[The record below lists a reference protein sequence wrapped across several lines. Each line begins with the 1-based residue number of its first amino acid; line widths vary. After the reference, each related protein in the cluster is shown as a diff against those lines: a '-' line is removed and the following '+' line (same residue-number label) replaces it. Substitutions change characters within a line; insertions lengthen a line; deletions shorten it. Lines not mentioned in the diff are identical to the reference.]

1 MLETDKVFLLKNGS
15 IYVES
20 WNKIIQTDIE
30 KPKEIHLQ
38 SWKDIIEGGLSSHG
52 FQFKEINF
60 DRFWTSIFQ
69 DDFYAFAAKNED
81 KFMGIIVAR
90 INETYFQ
97 KIIELDILYVLP
109 DFRKIGVARSLINK
123 VESIAKEQKLDL
135 IIRGV
140 EKSNLLAQKLFKN
153 YQEIN
158 RTRYLKKPD

>member
-1 MLETDKVFLLKNGS
+1 
-15 IYVES
+15 
-20 WNKIIQTDIE
+20 
-30 KPKEIHLQ
+30 
-38 SWKDIIEGGLSSHG
+38 
-52 FQFKEINF
+52 
-60 DRFWTSIFQ
+60 
-69 DDFYAFAAKNED
+69 
-81 KFMGIIVAR
+81 MGIIIAR

-135 IIRGV
+135 IISGV

>member
-1 MLETDKVFLLKNGS
+1 
-15 IYVES
+15 
-20 WNKIIQTDIE
+20 
-30 KPKEIHLQ
+30 
-38 SWKDIIEGGLSSHG
+38 
-52 FQFKEINF
+52 
-60 DRFWTSIFQ
+60 
-69 DDFYAFAAKNED
+69 
-81 KFMGIIVAR
+81 MGIIVAR

-135 IIRGV
+135 IISGV

>member
-1 MLETDKVFLLKNGS
+1 
-15 IYVES
+15 
-20 WNKIIQTDIE
+20 
-30 KPKEIHLQ
+30 
-38 SWKDIIEGGLSSHG
+38 
-52 FQFKEINF
+52 
-60 DRFWTSIFQ
+60 
-69 DDFYAFAAKNED
+69 
-81 KFMGIIVAR
+81 MGIIVAR

-135 IIRGV
+135 IISHV